1 MAPGVR
7 PACSGRVSRAPGRR
21 APERRAAEQRAAEQ
35 RAAEHRARMP
45 PAGTPDRLP
54 PRLAVRAIAPA
65 GRGRRAAAAS
75 RWPHPSGRSCAV
87 AALTGG

>member
-1 MAPGVR
+1 MAPGAR
-7 PACSGRVSRAPGRR
+7 PACSGRVSKAPSHQ
-21 APERRAAEQRAAEQ
+21 APERRAAKQ

-54 PRLAVRAIAPA
+54 PRLAVRAIASA